1 LFLRESQRHLLEDKV
16 LNIDKSAS
24 VTSYRVVDQLRRLL
38 ETDKAGHAG
47 TLDPFATGVL
57 LVCTGKATKITRFL
71 MELEK
76 EYTGTITFG
85 SETETDDRTGRTI
98 FSKSDFSVSREDV
111 QKEMSAFLG
120 CILQHPP
127 RVSALKQ
134 RGVRLYEMARRGE
147 NFETEPREV
156 TVHDFRILEFRFPHL
171 DFFVQC
177 SKGTYV
183 RALARDMGR
192 SLGCGAHLDSLRR
205 TRIGTFSVEDATSV
219 ESLKSIVEAGE
230 LASCSRSAMSI
241 DEALSFMPAYTLKE
255 SVEQRIVHGQ
265 SPALSEFDGLDAT
278 VPANQNVRILSSR
291 GEFLAIG
298 RTPSSDRDN
307 IIKLERVMAETYG

>member
-1 LFLRESQRHLLEDKV
+1 LRQSHKYLLEDRV
-16 LNIDKSAS
+16 LNIDKKAS
-24 VTSYRVVDQLRRLL
+24 VTSYGAVDQLKKLL
-38 ETDKAGHAG
+38 GVSKAGHAG

-76 EYTGTITFG
+76 EYVGTIKFG
-85 SETETDDRTGRTI
+85 SETETDDRTGKVI
-98 FSKSDFSVSREDV
+98 FSREDFSISKEDIE
-111 QKEMSAFLG
+111 KEMSAFLG
-120 CILQHPP
+120 RILQRPP

-147 NFETEPREV
+147 SFETEAREV
-156 TVHDFRILEFRFPHL
+156 TVRDFKILEFRFPKL
-171 DFFVQC
+171 DFLVQC

-183 RALARDMGR
+183 RALARDIGKK
-192 SLGCGAHLDSLRR
+192 LGCGAHLDALRR
-205 TRIGTFSVEDATSV
+205 VRIGSFAVEDAMSV
-219 ESLKSIVEAGE
+219 ESLKDIVEAGE

-255 SVEQRIVHGQ
+255 SVEQKVVHGL
-265 SPALSEFDGLDAT
+265 SPALSEFDRLEAG

-307 IIKLERVMAETYG
+307 VIRLEKVMAETHG